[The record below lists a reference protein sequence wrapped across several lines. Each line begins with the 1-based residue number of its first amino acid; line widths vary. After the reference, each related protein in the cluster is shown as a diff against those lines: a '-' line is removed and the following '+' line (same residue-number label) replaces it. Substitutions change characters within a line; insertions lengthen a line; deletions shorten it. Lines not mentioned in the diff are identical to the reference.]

1 MAGGP
6 EVSGAMVALP
16 VCDREV
22 EGSEEIRPGDVRL
35 VGGVAG
41 LVVRVW
47 LDGSFIVCPVK
58 PFPDNDDEDVTG
70 RCVFV
75 EMDRK
80 EMGLTLFDGIFTDPD
95 PDDPTRLHGAAMPEL
110 GCTVDEEFIGKLLY
124 RVRPEQLR
132 RCDVY
137 FGNGITDTGEPD
149 DLDVDSHNSRADVEL
164 GMQMQRDSLR
174 KELDSSPAY
183 VFEDDGSVRVETEA
197 EWRERIRR
205 RKRAERRARK
215 KA

>member
-1 MAGGP
+1 MGKVKLLDKHTAELIAAG
-6 EVSGAMVALP
+6 EV
-16 VCDREV
+16 V
-22 EGSEEIRPGDVRL
+22 ERPSSVVKELVENCIDAHATVITVEIRH
-35 VGGVAG
+35 GGAAYI
-41 LVVRVW
+41 RVT
-47 LDGSFIVCPVK
+47 
-58 PFPDNDDEDVTG
+58 DNGEG
-70 RCVFV
+70 
-75 EMDRK
+75 MA
-80 EMGLTLFDGIFTDPD
+80 
-95 PDDPTRLHGAAMPEL
+95 PDDVPTAFLRHATSKIRTGEDLDCIASLGAS
-110 GCTVDEEFIGKLLY
+110 DIYKEEFIGKLLY

-149 DLDVDSHNSRADVEL
+149 DLDVDSPNSRADVEL
-164 GMQMQRDSLR
+164 GMQMQRDSLQ